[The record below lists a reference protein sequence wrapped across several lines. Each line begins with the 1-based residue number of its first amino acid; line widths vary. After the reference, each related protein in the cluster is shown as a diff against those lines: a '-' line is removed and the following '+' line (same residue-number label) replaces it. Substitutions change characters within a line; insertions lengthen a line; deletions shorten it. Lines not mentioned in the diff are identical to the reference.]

1 MHRIVPS
8 FTAIMPADSI
18 TSFAPSSVTR
28 VIDGVG
34 VFVAYAFTTTAS
46 TTRSRVAIVSRTR
59 HSLED
64 VSAAA

>member
-8 FTAIMPADSI
+8 FTAIMPADPI

-34 VFVAYAFTTTAS
+34 VFVAYGVTTTVS
-46 TTRSRVAIVSRTR
+46 TTPSRVAIVSRTR

>member
-34 VFVAYAFTTTAS
+34 VFVAYAFTTTTS